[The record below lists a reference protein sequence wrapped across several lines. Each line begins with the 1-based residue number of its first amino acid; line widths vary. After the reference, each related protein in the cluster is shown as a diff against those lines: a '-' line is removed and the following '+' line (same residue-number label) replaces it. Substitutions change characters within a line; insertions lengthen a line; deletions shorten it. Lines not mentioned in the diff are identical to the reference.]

1 MRERPGF
8 DALRFSL
15 TSVRTESRLLIQST
29 CRQCG
34 ASRLV
39 SMHDGSL
46 DKWENEHMCKQSR
59 PPDTGSQTTDA
70 S

>member
-1 MRERPGF
+1 VRQQPSF
-8 DALRFSL
+8 DTLRFSL

-34 ASRLV
+34 AARLV

-46 DKWENEHMCKQSR
+46 DKWHNEHICKQSR
-59 PPDTGSQTTDA
+59 VGARWQTRT
-70 S
+70 

>member
-1 MRERPGF
+1 MRQTPTF
-8 DALRFSL
+8 DTLRFSL

-34 ASRLV
+34 GARLV

-46 DKWENEHMCKQSR
+46 DKWQNEHMCKPNR
-59 PPDTGSQTTDA
+59 PPDMGSQTTDA